1 MKYKHYIPRF
11 FFIMCGFLVLVSCNT
26 TFQTVSYASGRNN
39 SSGRITIYRSGVLD
53 PLSKIKI
60 YLNDT
65 LIGKLGPKRHI
76 SWLSSPGEYILK
88 AKDWKSS
95 AYTVKVEA
103 GKDYWFTVKK
113 KIGVPY
119 NVVIELAGPPDN
131 PDLLYKKPKERIS
144 N

>member
-1 MKYKHYIPRF
+1 MRYKHYLPRF
-11 FFIMCGFLVLVSCNT
+11 FIIIWCFIILVSCNR
-26 TFQTVSYASGRNN
+26 TFQTVSYASGTNN
-39 SSGRITIYRSGVLD
+39 SSGRITIYRSGILD

-60 YLNDT
+60 YLNDK

-76 SWLSSPGEYILK
+76 SWLSSPGEYTLK

-103 GKDYWFTVKK
+103 AKDYWFTVKK

-119 NVVIELAGPPDN
+119 NVVIELAGLPDN
-131 PDLLYKKPKERIS
+131 SNLLNKKPKERIS